1 MTLEGYPYKRSD
13 RRFSSL
19 RSFIAKSEY
28 QSTIWAFTQDN
39 KIPGSKLSPTLKA
52 GQSDAFLRWMQGL
65 RWGRR
70 NQWRMQHF
78 SQWQILDFQD
88 LDKEVDSDSDIWN
101 NTLRIEY
108 QNRIGK
114 STFVQS
120 MAELSTT
127 M

>member
-1 MTLEGYPYKRSD
+1 
-13 RRFSSL
+13 
-19 RSFIAKSEY
+19 
-28 QSTIWAFTQDN
+28 
-39 KIPGSKLSPTLKA
+39 
-52 GQSDAFLRWMQGL
+52 
-65 RWGRR
+65 
-70 NQWRMQHF
+70 MQHF

-127 M
+127 SVNSTDYDLFALDGHFATAYTL